1 MGLGEGSQ
9 SQTHR
14 TPSCVP
20 RWEIGVH
27 NDRHLSWD
35 WYIWIVVFL
44 IFCRHVIRWNMIF
57 LMLISKYILLYH
69 GYEFYTQSNFIW
81 NTKCKTSRNNCLII
95 CLWQILVNNSFFDVS
110 IFTTISLQFNELII
124 TSINKKYSY
133 TFVWRAWRYQRG
145 NHNLYSKKNRQYND
159 QTKKYKRT
167 NNDLQNIHMT
177 RTIE

>member
-1 MGLGEGSQ
+1 MLIIKWSWWGLT

-35 WYIWIVVFL
+35 WYIWIVIFL
-44 IFCRHVIRWNMIF
+44 IFCRHVIRWNII
-57 LMLISKYILLYH
+57 LVMLISKYILLYH

-95 CLWQILVNNSFFDVS
+95 CLWQILLNNPFIDVS
-110 IFTTISLQFNELII
+110 IVTTVSLQFNKLII
-124 TSINKKYSY
+124 TSIN
-133 TFVWRAWRYQRG
+133 T
-145 NHNLYSKKNRQYND
+145 
-159 QTKKYKRT
+159 T
-167 NNDLQNIHMT
+167 
-177 RTIE
+177 